1 MSTFT
6 GSSLTPAL
14 LKAVHKTKEKTPEKE
29 YVDCDLTAVY
39 DEEKLLDAFKDL
51 DALGYTLIYDTE
63 HEPVEHVRIQ
73 WYGMGSE
80 IDVAE
85 YQFWEFGTYE
95 DGDESE

>member
-14 LKAVHKTKEKTPEKE
+14 LKAVHETKEKIPGKE

-51 DALGYTLIYDTE
+51 DTLGYTLIYDTE
-63 HEPVEHVRIQ
+63 HNPVEHVRIQ

-80 IDVAE
+80 IDIGE
-85 YQFWEFGTYE
+85 YVFWAGGTYE
-95 DGDESE
+95 DEEE